1 MTPQERT
8 EFEQLKKLVEQ
19 LVRVEHVPFIE
30 NAKRRIVGAEVT
42 DALSSFD
49 LEDLRNVTITG
60 LSSGQVLKW
69 NGTAWANGTDN
80 T

>member
-8 EFEQLKKLVEQ
+8 EFEHLKKLVEQ

-30 NAKRRIVGAEVT
+30 NAKRRIIGAEIT
-42 DALSSFD
+42 DALAALD
-49 LEDLRNVTITG
+49 LEDLRNVTITTP
-60 LSSGQVLKW
+60 SSGQVLKW

-80 T
+80 I